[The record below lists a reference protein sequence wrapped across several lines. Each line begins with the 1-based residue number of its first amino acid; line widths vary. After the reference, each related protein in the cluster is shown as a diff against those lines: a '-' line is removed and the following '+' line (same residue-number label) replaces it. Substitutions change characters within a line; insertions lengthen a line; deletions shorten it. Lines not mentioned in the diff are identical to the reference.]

1 MGQTFFTI
9 VIHGKMALLN
19 AGRSRGGNCGPGK
32 KCNLH
37 LPPAPALA
45 STSSTLAVVD
55 DAGNSSSTCLSLSH
69 WALIHQPQLKNLQ
82 LLYLFFFWHIGVLY
96 CHIVDCLA
104 TLIAFLPQSILFAMK
119 LHPTQRSANNWYS
132 NIKHYSLTSDPTL
145 WSLICARCL
154 LI

>member
-9 VIHGKMALLN
+9 VIHSKMALLN

-37 LPPAPALA
+37 PPLPAPAF
-45 STSSTLAVVD
+45 TSSTLAVVD

-69 WALIHQPQLKNLQ
+69 WALIHQPKLKNVQ
-82 LLYLFFFWHIGVLY
+82 LFIYIFCILAYCIGILSIVWQLSLLFFPNQS
-96 CHIVDCLA
+96 
-104 TLIAFLPQSILFAMK
+104 FLLWNCIQHRVQWII
-119 LHPTQRSANNWYS
+119 RYS

-145 WSLICARCL
+145 WSLICARCF